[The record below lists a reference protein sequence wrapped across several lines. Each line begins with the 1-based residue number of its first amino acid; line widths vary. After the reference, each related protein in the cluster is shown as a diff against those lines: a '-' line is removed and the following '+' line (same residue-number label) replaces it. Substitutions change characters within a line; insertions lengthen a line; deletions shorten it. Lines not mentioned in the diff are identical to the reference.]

1 MPGDLVKTIHHK
13 QQYIVVPQGHCWI
26 EGDNFESSYDS
37 NAFGCIPLGL
47 IVGKVKFILYPFDRV
62 SVLNNNFPKH
72 RKLCLLKKE
81 QQEKYFVDFKS
92 DDDEEEEDDDEDD
105 IEDKSE

>member
-1 MPGDLVKTIHHK
+1 MVKTIHHK

-62 SVLNNNFPKH
+62 SVLNSNLPKH
-72 RKLCLLKKE
+72 RKLCLLQKE
-81 QQEKYFVDFKS
+81 QEEKYFVDFKS
-92 DDDEEEEDDDEDD
+92 NLENDEYDDEDMV
-105 IEDKSE
+105 DKDE

>member
-13 QQYIVVPQGHCWI
+13 QKYIVVPQGHCWI

-47 IVGKVKFILYPFDRV
+47 IVGKVKFILYPLDRV
-62 SVLNNNFPKH
+62 SILNNSFPKH
-72 RKLCLLKKE
+72 RKLSLLKKE
-81 QQEKYFVDFKS
+81 NHEKYFVDFKS
-92 DDDEEEEDDDEDD
+92 NEEDNGDYDEE
-105 IEDKSE
+105 IGDKNE